1 MILIEPSLASA
12 NPLNYQKAIESLG
25 DVPRLHLDV
34 EDGNFVPNITFGM
47 KTIRA
52 VADFAPQKLDAHL
65 MVTDPSLY
73 LDDLMDA
80 GVEAI
85 AIHIESGI
93 YPLVHLQKIRSRGC
107 RAGLAFNC
115 MAPVESALPYADQLD
130 YLLIM
135 TSEPDGQGQLFNPA
149 MLQKITRARALYGPD
164 MNIMVD
170 GGISE
175 ALLPEVVA
183 AGANIVVMGRA
194 VWSAEDPEAQCK
206 HLMNEGA
213 NANG

>member
-1 MILIEPSLASA
+1 MASA
-12 NPLNYQKAIESLG
+12 NPLNYQKAIQSLG
-25 DVPRLHLDV
+25 DIPRLHLDV

-52 VADFAPQKLDAHL
+52 VADFATQKLDAHL

-73 LDDLMDA
+73 LDELMDA
-80 GVEAI
+80 GVDAI
-85 AIHIESGI
+85 AVHIESGI
-93 YPLVHLQKIRSRGC
+93 YPLVHLQKIRGRGC

-115 MAPVESALPYADQLD
+115 MAPVESGLPYAAQLD

-135 TSEPDGQGQLFNPA
+135 TSEPDGQGQLFNRA
-149 MLQKITRARALYGPD
+149 MLDKIARARALYGPEMD
-164 MNIMVD
+164 IMVD

-175 ALLPEVVA
+175 ALLPDVAA

-194 VWSAEDPEAQCK
+194 VWNAADPEAQCK
-206 HLMNEGA
+206 RLMNEGA
-213 NANG
+213 NTHG